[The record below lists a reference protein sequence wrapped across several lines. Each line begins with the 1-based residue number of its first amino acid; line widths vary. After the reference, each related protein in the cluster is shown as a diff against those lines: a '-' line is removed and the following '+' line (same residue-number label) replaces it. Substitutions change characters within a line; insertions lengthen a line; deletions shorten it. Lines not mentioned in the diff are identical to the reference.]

1 MALEKKFDKNALEMA
16 AATALWFALHTI
28 KIGPKRLWR
37 NIIMFLRKNRK

>member
-16 AATALWFALHTI
+16 AAALWFALHTI

>member
-16 AATALWFALHTI
+16 ALWFTLHTI

>member
-16 AATALWFALHTI
+16 AAALWFALHTI
-28 KIGPKRLWR
+28 KIGPKLWR